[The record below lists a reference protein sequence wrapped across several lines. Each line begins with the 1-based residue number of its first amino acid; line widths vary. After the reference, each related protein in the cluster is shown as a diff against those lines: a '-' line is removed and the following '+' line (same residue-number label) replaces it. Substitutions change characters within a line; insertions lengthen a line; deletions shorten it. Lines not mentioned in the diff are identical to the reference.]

1 MKTPSWFNIVTL
13 IPVLLACFAVTVTF
27 VLGGIPKRGA
37 GATRRERW
45 FMKIR
50 TSLRAFGRPPF
61 ALSIPSLVTLVTFLG
76 LAVMSL
82 LNKLPVQ
89 QVHVD
94 PTAIFLAVS
103 HPGASSNPVGTIE
116 GIVFAPRLVTPTP
129 TSTVT
134 PTPTSTPTQT
144 STTEPPTLTPAD
156 IPVPDYFV
164 AEAETI
170 SPSTVSS
177 PESTRAV
184 NPGPTPTPLPAHRAL
199 IPTHC
204 IDNEIALRQGFG
216 FKEPRSH
223 GTFTSFQIV
232 LGDAA
237 NYTIRYAREDLVPVS
252 TNITDWPVP
261 WTCEE
266 TSNGPRCQRD
276 RPGRNDINSQGTI
289 VVPNISWAKE
299 DATYTFLLQIELRQG
314 GQMREWCAYVYG
326 VR

>member
-1 MKTPSWFNIVTL
+1 MEALLKIAQLFPI
-13 IPVLLACFAVTVTF
+13 ILACAAAIVAF
-27 VLGGIPKRGA
+27 VLGAKPIKQDKRLRDVLRDEPFLLSPVIVASLITSFVAAVAIIVRPLSGDVSF
-37 GATRRERW
+37 ATPSN
-45 FMKIR
+45 IILSTPTTTSVSSR
-50 TSLRAFGRPPF
+50 TSVVPIAGVL
-61 ALSIPSLVTLVTFLG
+61 IPYTVTP
-76 LAVMSL
+76 S
-82 LNKLPVQ
+82 PS
-89 QVHVD
+89 
-94 PTAIFLAVS
+94 PTY
-103 HPGASSNPVGTIE
+103 
-116 GIVFAPRLVTPTP
+116 TPTP
-129 TSTVT
+129 T
-134 PTPTSTPTQT
+134 PTPTQT
-144 STTEPPTLTPAD
+144 STTEPPTSTPTG
-156 IPVPDYFV
+156 IPVLNDAV
-164 AEAETI
+164 ALTETM
-170 SPSTVSS
+170 SPSPVPSAE
-177 PESTRAV
+177 PTRAV

-299 DATYTFLLQIELRQG
+299 DATYTFLLQIELRQD